1 MIRLREIEKRDLD
14 KIKMWHNDLKLS
26 ENLGGVYRFVN
37 DDVEKNWYE
46 QYLSTRNSNVRC
58 AILRDEELVGC
69 VYLLN
74 IDGINRCGDLHIM
87 LGDERYRRQ
96 GIGTYAVRTMIN
108 HAFYNLNLRR
118 IQLEVLA
125 TNTAAQALYL
135 KVGFLQEG
143 IKRKAVY
150 KNGQYVDEILMA
162 LIKDDCS

>member
-1 MIRLREIEKRDLD
+1 M
-14 KIKMWHNDLKLS
+14 
-26 ENLGGVYRFVN
+26 
-37 DDVEKNWYE
+37 
-46 QYLSTRNSNVRC
+46 
-58 AILRDEELVGC
+58 RDEELVGC